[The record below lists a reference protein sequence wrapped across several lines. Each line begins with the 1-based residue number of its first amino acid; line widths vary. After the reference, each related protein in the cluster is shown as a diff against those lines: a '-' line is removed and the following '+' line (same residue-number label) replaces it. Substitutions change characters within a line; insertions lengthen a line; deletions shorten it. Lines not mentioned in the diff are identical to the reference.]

1 MPTNA
6 PAPVFDQIMETEHA
20 PDPPATPSMELE
32 PVMAPT
38 MNFYASSS
46 PPVTH
51 TSLPSLP
58 MDTLPSPPTLPTPP
72 TRPSLTHSMKT
83 DATYRRPNK
92 RTADYDHPVQGPST
106 QRLREFSPP
115 PPPAL
120 TTDDKPAIEGPKDV
134 ILRPSGDIVSVPES
148 PPARQEQPGPSRR
161 STRSKALPF
170 LPPRPYKEAIPKK
183 K

>member
-1 MPTNA
+1 MGIDPEVIPKSTPPPPAWDDINSHDLEDEIEVFFPDDPDAEPTTRFVPVPVCPAGPSSAVVTDPPPTTATNPTEMHIEEPPDDPCPPPETLQAPPDVPMLPSNDDVEMPMDPLPMPTNA

-58 MDTLPSPPTLPTPP
+58 MDTLPSP
-72 TRPSLTHSMKT
+72 
-83 DATYRRPNK
+83 
-92 RTADYDHPVQGPST
+92 
-106 QRLREFSPP
+106 
-115 PPPAL
+115 
-120 TTDDKPAIEGPKDV
+120 
-134 ILRPSGDIVSVPES
+134 
-148 PPARQEQPGPSRR
+148 
-161 STRSKALPF
+161 
-170 LPPRPYKEAIPKK
+170 
-183 K
+183 